1 MKIKFTLLILIVCIN
16 SYAQNYVQGL
26 VYMKTVDTFSTDMS
40 VGYPAMVSMAATYG
54 IDSIYYPFK
63 GLGND
68 TLDHT
73 CAIRFHNTAQAG
85 QFILDLKGMTACHYV
100 EEVPMHITTF
110 TPNDPQFSNQW
121 SLQKIEAP
129 AAWNVSK
136 GSAAKIV
143 AIIDNG
149 VLTTHEDLAANM
161 WVNTAEKNGITGID
175 DDLNGY
181 VDDINGYDVADRD
194 GNPNPPSGILSS
206 NPFIHGTHCAG
217 IAAGVTN
224 NGKGIA
230 SIGYGLRIM
239 AVKCTQSSDSGNTLS
254 ATLDG
259 ITYAI
264 RNNAN
269 IISMSFGSENGTST
283 METLLSTARQR
294 GIVCLASAGND
305 NSSTPFYPAAIGS
318 VISVG
323 ATDQSDKKAG
333 FSNYGSTVDI
343 MAPGVG
349 ILSTIAS
356 GNNAYGNLSG
366 TSMSCP
372 LVAGLAGLI
381 LSASP
386 NLTPA
391 QVEANLK
398 SNADNIASLNPTFNG
413 QLGAGRIN
421 ARKSLDDFGNT
432 NNVGILAIGDDQLN
446 IFPNPFYDFIKLNLL
461 SGEID
466 KVSLFDINGRAISE
480 TNTDKIDTR
489 YLNSGIYFIHVSLKD
504 GATKSIRLSKI

>member
-1 MKIKFTLLILIVCIN
+1 MSIKLTLLLLIASIS
-16 SYAQNYVQGL
+16 SYSQSFVPGI
-26 VYMKTVDTFSTDMS
+26 VYMKTVDTFSTDMNAT
-40 VGYPAMVSMAATYG
+40 YPGMISMVATYG
-54 IDSIYYPFK
+54 IDTIYYPFK

-68 TLDHT
+68 TLEHT
-73 CAIRFHNTAQAG
+73 CCIRFTNTAQAS
-85 QFILDLKGMTACHYV
+85 QLVTDLKAMSACHYA
-100 EEVPMHITTF
+100 EQAPMHITTF
-110 TPNDPQFSNQW
+110 TPNDPQLGNQW
-121 SLQKIEAP
+121 SLQKIEAT

-136 GSAAKIV
+136 GSASKIV

-149 VLTTHEDLAANM
+149 VLTTHEDLVLNM

-181 VDDINGYDVADRD
+181 TDDINGYDVADRD
-194 GNPNPPSGILSS
+194 GNPNPPTGIASFD
-206 NPFIHGTHCAG
+206 PFVHGTHCAG

-239 AVKCTQSSDSGNTLS
+239 AVKCTHSADSGNTLTS
-254 ATLDG
+254 TLDG

-269 IISMSFGSENGTST
+269 IISMSFGSSSGTST
-283 METLLSTARQR
+283 METLLNTARQR
-294 GIVCLASAGND
+294 GIVCVASAGND
-305 NSSTPFYPAAIGS
+305 NSSTPFYPAAIGG

-323 ATDQSDKKAG
+323 ATDQSDKKAS
-333 FSNYGSTVDI
+333 FSNYGTTVDI
-343 MAPGVG
+343 MAPGVS

-356 GNNAYGNLSG
+356 GNTAYGNLSG
-366 TSMSCP
+366 TSMACP

-386 NLTPA
+386 GLSPA

-421 ARKSLDDFGNT
+421 ARKSMDDYGST
-432 NNVGILAIGDDQLN
+432 LAVLQIDEKQLSVY
-446 IFPNPFYDFIKLNLL
+446 PNPFYDYIHLNLL
-461 SGEID
+461 SGEIE
-466 KVSLFDINGRAISE
+466 KVSLFDINGKTIAESS
-480 TNTDKIDTR
+480 TDHIDTR
-489 YLNSGIYFIHVSLKD
+489 FLNSGLYILHISLKD